1 MCNVS
6 PTEYRRYEGIAD
18 VSAFEVKGQ
27 ASIIDFTGPYTNDKT
42 AAEVTKQIEKKLL
55 VNFRRF

>member
-6 PTEYRRYEGIAD
+6 PTEYRRHEGIAD
-18 VSAFEVKGQ
+18 VSAFEVKSQ
-27 ASIIDFTGPYTNDKT
+27 AFTIDFTGPYTNDKT
-42 AAEVTKQIEKKLL
+42 AAEVTKQIERKLL